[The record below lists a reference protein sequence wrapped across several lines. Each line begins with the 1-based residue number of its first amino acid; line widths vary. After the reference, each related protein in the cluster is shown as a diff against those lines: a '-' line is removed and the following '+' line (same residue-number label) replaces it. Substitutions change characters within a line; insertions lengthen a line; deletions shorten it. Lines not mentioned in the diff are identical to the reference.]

1 MMTKI
6 IIAADSF
13 KGSATSLEVADY
25 LAAGIHTVD
34 AQAEVVKVPVADGGE
49 GTVTSILTAV
59 GGQRMTTDVT
69 GPSGQPLQAHWG
81 LLANHVAVIE
91 VAEGAGITQVVGQL
105 DPLKT
110 TSYGVGQVIKAA
122 LDAGARTI
130 YVGLGGSATTDGGV
144 GLAQALGA
152 HFYDA
157 QGAEVVHQGAGVGQ
171 IVRVDCQQMD
181 SRLAEAKIIGLTDV
195 TNPLTG
201 PKGAAAVF
209 GPQKG
214 ATPTVVQQLDA
225 GLKNLNTLVL
235 QQTGTDFSQQSGA
248 GAAGGIGFGLLAFLG
263 GQLQPG
269 IQEILRLTQLSAKL
283 AAADLVISGEGQI
296 DGQSLMG
303 KAPIGITKLAKAQ
316 GKPVIL
322 VAGSLGA
329 DLAAVYAAGADL
341 VLSSTVSPMSVT
353 EAISQTPKLLK
364 QAGMTAMRAFLLGN
378 NPGNNSTKTE
388 V

>member
-1 MMTKI
+1 MTKI

-25 LAAGIHTVD
+25 LAEGIQAVD

-49 GTVTSILTAV
+49 GTVASILTAV
-59 GGQRMTTDVT
+59 GGQHMTADVT
-69 GPSGQPLQAHWG
+69 GPSGQLLQAHWG
-81 LLANHVAVIE
+81 LLANHVAVLE
-91 VAEGAGITQVVGQL
+91 VAEGAGITQVAGQL

-110 TSYGVGQVIKAA
+110 TSYGVGQVIEAA
-122 LDAGARTI
+122 LDAGAQTI

-171 IVRVDCQQMD
+171 IVRLDCQQID
-181 SRLAEAKIIGLTDV
+181 PRLAQTKIIGLTDV
-195 TNPLTG
+195 KNPLTG
-201 PKGAAAVF
+201 SEGAAAIF

-214 ATPTVVQQLDA
+214 ATPAVVQQLDA
-225 GLKNLNTLVL
+225 GLQRLNTLVL
-235 QQTGTDFSQQSGA
+235 RQTGTDFSQQPGA

-269 IQEILRLTQLSAKL
+269 IQEILRLTQLSDKL
-283 AAADLVISGEGQI
+283 ATADLVISGEGQI

-322 VAGSLGA
+322 IAGSLGA

-378 NPGNNSTKTE
+378 NPGNNGPEAKA
-388 V
+388 